1 MPEQPDRKTQT
12 VRRQRKG
19 GIHLQKMRNEVP
31 RHLYNDSKHMPRW
44 RKTSACFISENR
56 KMKKITLKDLEKYEG
71 KYDRTL
77 AFKLLKKLRKATRKK
92 PKLLSKP
99 VGTVVECLGH
109 FLSAIDN
116 PALPIAEKAKVI
128 GAIAYI
134 VSPIDLIPDAIPIVG
149 FSDDAGAALLLVKH
163 IISFST
169 FSLQELDNEID
180 GISAEPLSETDDTL
194 ALPAEIQKQIES
206 VEKQAAEDPVTAE
219 HFSSET
225 TPFNVLEERLKKGN
239 ELFQQFLDKKSELD
253 NEFFENQKT
262 GKKLSDDMW
271 NAISSL

>member
-1 MPEQPDRKTQT
+1 M
-12 VRRQRKG
+12 
-19 GIHLQKMRNEVP
+19 QKMRNEVP

-116 PALPIAEKAKVI
+116 PALPIAEKTKVI

-253 NEFFENQKT
+253 NVFFENQKT